1 MHRIFKKDQIL
12 TIPNLLSVIRL
23 ALIPL
28 IIWLYIVNRE
38 YNLAVLVILI
48 SGITDIVDGYI
59 ARHFNMISDFGKI
72 LDPIADKLTQAAVI
86 ICLTTKHDLM
96 YLLIVLFAVK
106 EMVMGTMGFFAI
118 KKMDSVNSAKW
129 YGKVNTV
136 VLYVVMMLLILLPGM
151 PETVA
156 NTLIVVCGTV
166 MLLSLFLYTR
176 FYVNIFSGKNKKP
189 HKKHIYR

>member
-106 EMVMGTMGFFAI
+106 EMVMGTMGFLQLRR
-118 KKMDSVNSAKW
+118 W
-129 YGKVNTV
+129 
-136 VLYVVMMLLILLPGM
+136 IL
-151 PETVA
+151 
-156 NTLIVVCGTV
+156 
-166 MLLSLFLYTR
+166 
-176 FYVNIFSGKNKKP
+176 
-189 HKKHIYR
+189 